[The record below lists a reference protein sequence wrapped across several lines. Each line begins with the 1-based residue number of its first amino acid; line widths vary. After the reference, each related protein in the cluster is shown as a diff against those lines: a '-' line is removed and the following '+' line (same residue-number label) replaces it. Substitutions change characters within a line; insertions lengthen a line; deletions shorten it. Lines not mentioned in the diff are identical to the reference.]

1 MLNFNMFMISMYR
14 IARTMNFLRLGVHW
28 APDAPSSRSRS
39 DTIPAPISIF
49 RFHEISRAGLASSR
63 PRLALWF
70 HTHWP
75 HCIGQKG
82 ANSISLGRLIIRWL
96 AWLTVAGTKESTR
109 CWGDLGWNRSSFPT
123 SSTGANTAMVLQ
135 SARGTAPRR
144 PCHFS
149 HFKKRQLLYSSVY
162 ICCTPS
168 DHLEIPGH
176 FVHLECRAS
185 SSQVCPPPNVSL
197 DHLFALATEV
207 WVVELPNLAHR
218 ALLIPMEV
226 HTASHVLLLEPNSL
240 QDLHHPK
247 SLPVLPCLQ
256 DWLFANVADP
266 FHRWNQKPHSRGCG
280 SRRNAWHENARRNK
294 GIWHTT
300 VQVLSRMMLRWSAPS
315 YLHAKKKQK
324 LT

>member
-1 MLNFNMFMISMYR
+1 MISMYR

-39 DTIPAPISIF
+39 DTIPVPISIF

-82 ANSISLGRLIIRWL
+82 ANSISLGRLIRWL

-144 PCHFS
+144 PSHFS
-149 HFKKRQLLYSSVY
+149 HFV
-162 ICCTPS
+162 
-168 DHLEIPGH
+168 LEIPT
-176 FVHLECRAS
+176 R
-185 SSQVCPPPNVSL
+185 
-197 DHLFALATEV
+197 
-207 WVVELPNLAHR
+207 
-218 ALLIPMEV
+218 
-226 HTASHVLLLEPNSL
+226 
-240 QDLHHPK
+240 
-247 SLPVLPCLQ
+247 
-256 DWLFANVADP
+256 
-266 FHRWNQKPHSRGCG
+266 
-280 SRRNAWHENARRNK
+280 NARRGSCCILQCTSAALPVTISKFLIILSTWNAGQALRRFVHHRTFPWTICSLWQRRFGLWNCQALPTGLFWFQWRCTQHLMCYFWNQILCRTFTIQSHFQFFHVFK
-294 GIWHTT
+294 TGYLPMWPILFTAEIKNRIPEVAGHVETHGMKMPAGT
-300 VQVLSRMMLRWSAPS
+300 RVFGTPRCKCQVVWWFDDRRR
-315 YLHAKKKQK
+315 